1 MTTKVKVETMA
12 YVEGQKVVFD
22 GKVYDFGYYTA
33 KGGCVLY
40 EEGEENMQD
49 SIAVKSAM
57 VRPATQPPPDT
68 GRSGTVEQLDGSVAT
83 FWPPRKTDAPDT
95 GGEWRVEAM
104 PTRGWR
110 VVDAT
115 GQEVVAD
122 VYRKEDAA
130 RVVSDHNAVQFA
142 LHFGRNWTLTDWQNW
157 LRWHATKER
166 Q

>member
-1 MTTKVKVETMA
+1 MTTKVM
-12 YVEGQKVVFD
+12 D
-22 GKVYDFGYYTA
+22 GKRETLAQYLAGMLESGSDGV
-33 KGGCVLY
+33 GGDWEAGEAARAVEY
-40 EEGEENMQD
+40 EAEQWLKQ
-49 SIAVKSAM
+49 SP
-57 VRPATQPPPDT
+57 PATQLP
-68 GRSGTVEQLDGSVAT
+68 
-83 FWPPRKTDAPDT
+83 PDT